1 MPSTFNNNNNMNNTS
16 YVMNEDTYSE
26 IENIKLQIELL
37 SKKQA
42 DIISIINNDK
52 STLNL
57 TKLENDIMDLKT
69 EYIKNKK

>member
-1 MPSTFNNNNNMNNTS
+1 MPSTFNNNNMNNTS